1 LIDLLVKQIE
11 PSTQLLLGIGGER
24 MRREIELIVFFTLR
38 ARERVGE
45 AWKKMGPDACF
56 FVG

>member
-1 LIDLLVKQIE
+1 MKLIE
-11 PSTQLLLGIGGER
+11 PSAQLFLGIGGER